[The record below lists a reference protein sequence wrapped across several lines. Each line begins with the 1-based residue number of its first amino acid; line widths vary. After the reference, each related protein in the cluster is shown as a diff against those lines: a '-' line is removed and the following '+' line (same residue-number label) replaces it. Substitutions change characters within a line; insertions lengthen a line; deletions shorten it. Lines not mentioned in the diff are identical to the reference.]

1 MAAEWRAI
9 WCCCWR
15 QHETNLQSVI
25 TLHWR
30 HLLTISGRCWN
41 STTATSW
48 YILAIA
54 SRPLGY
60 KCTNIRNTLPP
71 ERALSYIVM
80 KMIVFTRQ
88 GYFSGG
94 AGYVLSQAAV
104 RRLVQVPV
112 MVYVYKSVSQKTHFL
127 EIQNAQSGY
136 LIHGSIETNV
146 RKSVFPKYVSCPSNW
161 TPHYTTPL

>member
-1 MAAEWRAI
+1 M
-9 WCCCWR
+9 
-15 QHETNLQSVI
+15 
-25 TLHWR
+25 
-30 HLLTISGRCWN
+30 
-41 STTATSW
+41 
-48 YILAIA
+48 
-54 SRPLGY
+54 
-60 KCTNIRNTLPP
+60 
-71 ERALSYIVM
+71 
-80 KMIVFTRQ
+80 FTRQ

-146 RKSVFPKYVSCPSNW
+146 RKYVFPILLWRKALLWDISI
-161 TPHYTTPL
+161 